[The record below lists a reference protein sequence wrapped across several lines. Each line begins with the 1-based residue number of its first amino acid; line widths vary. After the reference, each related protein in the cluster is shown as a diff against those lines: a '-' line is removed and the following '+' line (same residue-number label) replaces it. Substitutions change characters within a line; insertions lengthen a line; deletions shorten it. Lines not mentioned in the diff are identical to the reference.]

1 MTREFKFRVMQ
12 FVAAYYDESTLCAGP
27 IRVYNLSDGMKQVS
41 VSKFHRVHSVIL
53 DADGSVTFNTN
64 TDAKIVAKAI
74 VSDLRNFDED
84 LYKECSIKDEQY
96 FKELVNDSWE
106 PDMDWFSND
115 GLEILKETV
124 KVRTTLEA
132 TNEALKNGLKFMKQ
146 LRKKF

>member
-27 IRVYNLSDGMKQVS
+27 IRVYNLPYGMKRIS
-41 VSKFHRVHSVIL
+41 VYQFHRVHSITL

-74 VSDLRNFDED
+74 VADLRNFDED

-96 FKELVNDSWE
+96 FKELVNNSGE
-106 PDMDWFSND
+106 ADMDWFSND

-124 KVRTTLEA
+124 KVRTALEA

-146 LRKKF
+146 LSKKY

>member
-12 FVAAYYDESTLCAGP
+12 FVAAYYDESTLCTGP
-27 IRVYNLSDGMKQVS
+27 IRVYNLSYGMKRVS
-41 VSKFHRVHSVIL
+41 VSRFHRVHSIIL
-53 DADGSVTFNTN
+53 DTDGSVTFNTN
-64 TDAKIVAKAI
+64 KDAKMVATAI
-74 VSDLRNFDED
+74 VVGLRNFNED
-84 LYKECSIKDEQY
+84 LYKERPIKDEQY

-124 KVRTTLEA
+124 KVRTALEA
-132 TNEALKNGLKFMKQ
+132 TNEALKNGLEFMKQ

>member
-27 IRVYNLSDGMKQVS
+27 IRVYNLPYGMKRVS
-41 VSKFHRVHSVIL
+41 VYQFHRIHSIIL
-53 DADGSVTFNTN
+53 DTDGSVTFNTN
-64 TDAKIVAKAI
+64 TDAKMVAKAI
-74 VSDLRNFDED
+74 VSGLRNLDED
-84 LYKECSIKDEQY
+84 LYKERPIKDELY

-124 KVRTTLEA
+124 KVRTALEA

-146 LRKKF
+146 LRKKY

>member
-27 IRVYNLSDGMKQVS
+27 IRVYNLSYGMKRVS
-41 VSKFHRVHSVIL
+41 VSRFHRVYSIIL
-53 DADGSVTFNTN
+53 DADGSVTFDTN
-64 TDAKIVAKAI
+64 KDAKIVSKAI

-96 FKELVNDSWE
+96 FKELVNDSEE

-124 KVRTTLEA
+124 KVRTALEA

-146 LRKKF
+146 LRKY

>member
-12 FVAAYYDESTLCAGP
+12 FVAAYYDEFTLCAGP
-27 IRVYNLSDGMKQVS
+27 IRVYNLPYGMKRIS
-41 VSKFHRVHSVIL
+41 VYQFHRVHSITL

-64 TDAKIVAKAI
+64 TDAKIVSKAI

-96 FKELVNDSWE
+96 FKELVNNSGE

-124 KVRTTLEA
+124 KVRTALEA

-146 LRKKF
+146 LRKKY

>member
-27 IRVYNLSDGMKQVS
+27 IRVYNLPYGMKRIS
-41 VSKFHRVHSVIL
+41 VYQFHRVHSITL

-64 TDAKIVAKAI
+64 TDAKIVSKAI
-74 VSDLRNFDED
+74 VADLRNFDED

-96 FKELVNDSWE
+96 FKELVNNSGE

-124 KVRTTLEA
+124 KVRTALEA

-146 LRKKF
+146 LRKY

>member
-12 FVAAYYDESTLCAGP
+12 FVAAYYDESTLCVGP
-27 IRVYNLSDGMKQVS
+27 IQVYNLAYGMKRIS
-41 VSKFHRVHSVIL
+41 VYQFHRIHSIIL

-64 TDAKIVAKAI
+64 KDAKMIATSIVAG
-74 VSDLRNFDED
+74 LRNFNED
-84 LYKECSIKDEQY
+84 LYKERPIKDEQY

-124 KVRTTLEA
+124 KVRTALEA

-146 LRKKF
+146 LRKY

>member
-12 FVAAYYDESTLCAGP
+12 FVAAYYDESTLCVGP
-27 IRVYNLSDGMKQVS
+27 IRVYNLPYGMKRIS
-41 VSKFHRVHSVIL
+41 VYQFHRVHSITL

-64 TDAKIVAKAI
+64 TDAKMVAKAI
-74 VSDLRNFDED
+74 VSGLRNLDED
-84 LYKECSIKDEQY
+84 LYKERPINDEQY

-124 KVRTTLEA
+124 KVRTALEA

-146 LRKKF
+146 LRKKY

>member
-27 IRVYNLSDGMKQVS
+27 IRVYNLPYGMKRVS
-41 VSKFHRVHSVIL
+41 VSRFHRVHSITL
-53 DADGSVTFNTN
+53 DADGSVTFNSN

-96 FKELVNDSWE
+96 FKELVNNSGE

-124 KVRTTLEA
+124 KVRTALEA

-146 LRKKF
+146 LRKKY

>member
-27 IRVYNLSDGMKQVS
+27 IRVYNLSYGRKRIS
-41 VSKFHRVHSVIL
+41 VYQFHRIHSIIL

-64 TDAKIVAKAI
+64 KDAKIVAKAI

-96 FKELVNDSWE
+96 FKELVNDSE
-106 PDMDWFSND
+106 EDMDWFSND

-124 KVRTTLEA
+124 KVRTALEA
-132 TNEALKNGLKFMKQ
+132 TNEALKNGLEFMKQ

>member
-27 IRVYNLSDGMKQVS
+27 IRVYNLHYGMKRIS
-41 VSKFHRVHSVIL
+41 VYQFHRVHSVIL
-53 DADGSVTFNTN
+53 DADGSVTFDTN

-74 VSDLRNFDED
+74 VEDLRNLNEVI
-84 LYKECSIKDEQY
+84 YKERPIKDEQY
-96 FKELVNDSWE
+96 FKELVDNSGE
-106 PDMDWFSND
+106 PDMDWFTND

-124 KVRTTLEA
+124 KVRTALEA

-146 LRKKF
+146 LREKF

>member
-27 IRVYNLSDGMKQVS
+27 IRVYNLPYGMKRIS
-41 VSKFHRVHSVIL
+41 VYQFHRVHSITL

-74 VSDLRNFDED
+74 VADLRNFDED
-84 LYKECSIKDEQY
+84 LYKECSINDEQY
-96 FKELVNDSWE
+96 FKELVNNSGE
-106 PDMDWFSND
+106 ADMDWFSND

-124 KVRTTLEA
+124 KVRTALEA

-146 LRKKF
+146 LRKKY

>member
-27 IRVYNLSDGMKQVS
+27 IRVYNLPYGMKRIS
-41 VSKFHRVHSVIL
+41 VYQFHRIHSVTL
-53 DADGSVTFNTN
+53 DADGSVTFDTN
-64 TDAKIVAKAI
+64 TDAKIVSKAI

-96 FKELVNDSWE
+96 FEELVNNSGE
-106 PDMDWFSND
+106 SGMDWFSND

-124 KVRTTLEA
+124 KVRTALEA

-146 LRKKF
+146 LRKY

>member
-27 IRVYNLSDGMKQVS
+27 IRVYNLPYGMKRIS
-41 VSKFHRVHSVIL
+41 VYQFHRVHSITL

-64 TDAKIVAKAI
+64 TDAKIVSKAI
-74 VSDLRNFDED
+74 VADLRNFDED

-96 FKELVNDSWE
+96 FKELVNNSGE
-106 PDMDWFSND
+106 ADMDWFSND

-124 KVRTTLEA
+124 KVRTALEA

-146 LRKKF
+146 LRKKY

>member
-27 IRVYNLSDGMKQVS
+27 IRVYNLPYGMKRIS
-41 VSKFHRVHSVIL
+41 VYQFHRVHSITL
-53 DADGSVTFNTN
+53 DADGSVTFDTN
-64 TDAKIVAKAI
+64 TDAKIVSKAI
-74 VSDLRNFDED
+74 VADLRNFDED

-96 FKELVNDSWE
+96 FKELVNNSGE
-106 PDMDWFSND
+106 SDMDWFSND

-124 KVRTTLEA
+124 KVRTALEA

-146 LRKKF
+146 LRKKY

>member
-27 IRVYNLSDGMKQVS
+27 IRVYNLSYGMKRIS
-41 VSKFHRVHSVIL
+41 VYQFHRVHSITL

-64 TDAKIVAKAI
+64 TDAKMVAKAI
-74 VSDLRNFDED
+74 VSGLRNLDED
-84 LYKECSIKDEQY
+84 LYKERPIKDELY

-124 KVRTTLEA
+124 KVRTALEA

-146 LRKKF
+146 LSKKY

>member
-27 IRVYNLSDGMKQVS
+27 IRVYNLPYGMKRIS
-41 VSKFHRVHSVIL
+41 VYQFHRVHSITL

-64 TDAKIVAKAI
+64 TDAKMGAKAI
-74 VSDLRNFDED
+74 VSGLRNLDED
-84 LYKECSIKDEQY
+84 LYKERPINDELY

-124 KVRTTLEA
+124 KVRTALEA

-146 LRKKF
+146 LRKKY

>member
-27 IRVYNLSDGMKQVS
+27 IRVYNLPYGMKRVS
-41 VSKFHRVHSVIL
+41 VYQFHRIHSIIL
-53 DADGSVTFNTN
+53 DTDGSVTFNTN
-64 TDAKIVAKAI
+64 TDAKIVSKAI
-74 VSDLRNFDED
+74 VSGLRNLDED
-84 LYKECSIKDEQY
+84 LYKERPIKDELY
-96 FKELVNDSWE
+96 FKELVNDSGE

-124 KVRTTLEA
+124 KVRTALEA

-146 LRKKF
+146 LREKF

>member
-27 IRVYNLSDGMKQVS
+27 IRVYNLPYGMKRVS
-41 VSKFHRVHSVIL
+41 VYQFHRIHSIIL
-53 DADGSVTFNTN
+53 DTDGSVTFNTN
-64 TDAKIVAKAI
+64 TDAKIVSKAI
-74 VSDLRNFDED
+74 VADLRNFDED

-124 KVRTTLEA
+124 KVRTALEA

-146 LRKKF
+146 LREKF

>member
-27 IRVYNLSDGMKQVS
+27 IRVYNLPYGMKRIS
-41 VSKFHRVHSVIL
+41 VYQFHRVHSITL
-53 DADGSVTFNTN
+53 DADGNVTFNTN
-64 TDAKIVAKAI
+64 TDAKIVSKAI
-74 VSDLRNFDED
+74 VADLRNFDED

-124 KVRTTLEA
+124 KVRTALEA
-132 TNEALKNGLKFMKQ
+132 ANEALKNGLNFMKQ

>member
-27 IRVYNLSDGMKQVS
+27 IQVYNLPYGMKRIS
-41 VSKFHRVHSVIL
+41 VYNLHRVHSVML
-53 DADGSVTFNTN
+53 DADGNVTFNTN
-64 TDAKIVAKAI
+64 KDAKMVATAI
-74 VSDLRNFDED
+74 VEDLRNFNEVV
-84 LYKECSIKDEQY
+84 YKERPINDEQY

-124 KVRTTLEA
+124 KVRTALEA

-146 LRKKF
+146 LRKKY

>member
-27 IRVYNLSDGMKQVS
+27 IRVYNLPYGMKRIS
-41 VSKFHRVHSVIL
+41 VYQFHRVHSITL

-64 TDAKIVAKAI
+64 TDAKMVAKAI
-74 VSDLRNFDED
+74 VSGLRNLDED
-84 LYKECSIKDEQY
+84 LYKERPINDELY

-124 KVRTTLEA
+124 KVRTALEA

-146 LRKKF
+146 LRKKY

>member
-27 IRVYNLSDGMKQVS
+27 IRVYNLNYGMKRVS
-41 VSKFHRVHSVIL
+41 VSRFHRVYSIIL

-64 TDAKIVAKAI
+64 TNAKMVAKAI
-74 VSDLRNFDED
+74 VAGLRNLDED
-84 LYKECSIKDEQY
+84 LYKERPINDEQY
-96 FKELVNDSWE
+96 FEELVNNSGE
-106 PDMDWFSND
+106 SDMDWFSNN

-124 KVRTTLEA
+124 KVRTALEA
-132 TNEALKNGLKFMKQ
+132 TNEALKNGLEFMKQ

>member
-27 IRVYNLSDGMKQVS
+27 IRVYNLNYGMKRVS
-41 VSKFHRVHSVIL
+41 VSRFHRIHSVIL

-64 TDAKIVAKAI
+64 TNAKMVAKAI
-74 VSDLRNFDED
+74 VAGLRNLDED
-84 LYKECSIKDEQY
+84 LYKERPINDEQY
-96 FKELVNDSWE
+96 FEELVNDSE
-106 PDMDWFSND
+106 ESGMDWFSND

-124 KVRTTLEA
+124 KIRTTLEA
-132 TNEALKNGLKFMKQ
+132 TNEALKNGLEFMKQ

>member
-27 IRVYNLSDGMKQVS
+27 IRVYNLSCGMKRVS
-41 VSKFHRVHSVIL
+41 VSRFHRVRSIIL

-64 TDAKIVAKAI
+64 KDAKMVAKAI
-74 VSDLRNFDED
+74 VAGLRNLDED
-84 LYKECSIKDEQY
+84 LYKERPINDEQY
-96 FKELVNDSWE
+96 FKELVDNSGE
-106 PDMDWFSND
+106 SDMDWFSND

-124 KVRTTLEA
+124 KVRTALEA
-132 TNEALKNGLKFMKQ
+132 TNEALKNGLEFMKQ

>member
-27 IRVYNLSDGMKQVS
+27 VRVYNLPYGMKRIS
-41 VSKFHRVHSVIL
+41 VYQFHRVHSITL

-64 TDAKIVAKAI
+64 TDAKMVAKAI
-74 VSDLRNFDED
+74 VSGLRNLDED
-84 LYKECSIKDEQY
+84 LYKERPIKDELY
-96 FKELVNDSWE
+96 FKELVNNSGE

-124 KVRTTLEA
+124 KVRTALEA

-146 LRKKF
+146 LRKKY

>member
-27 IRVYNLSDGMKQVS
+27 IRVYNLHYGIKRIS
-41 VSKFHRVHSVIL
+41 VSRFHRVHSIIL
-53 DADGSVTFNTN
+53 DADGNVTFNTN
-64 TDAKIVAKAI
+64 TDAKMVAKAI
-74 VSDLRNFDED
+74 VAGLRNLDED

-96 FKELVNDSWE
+96 FKELVDNSGE
-106 PDMDWFSND
+106 PDMDWFTND

-124 KVRTTLEA
+124 KVRTALEA